1 MDNIQSFDVLAEISI
16 ALIGF
21 AGVVVALGRS
31 SLPREALRFRLVLLF
46 VNGATA
52 LWGGLTPAIASMF
65 VLESTTVPLL
75 AGTLYLPALIGVNG
89 YAWVQFVSLIRRRQV
104 LPRAFYFVT
113 PPVMA
118 SLLYL
123 IVALVWL
130 TEHIMLAHFTSVVF
144 MLFLGL
150 YHFFVLT
157 IGVLGDDHTDA

>member
-1 MDNIQSFDVLAEISI
+1 LNDIQSFDVLAEIAI

-31 SLPREALRFRLVLLF
+31 SLPVETLRFRLVLLF
-46 VNGATA
+46 VNGSIA
-52 LWGGLTPAIASMF
+52 LWGGLTPAIASLY
-65 VLESTTVPLL
+65 VVESTNAPLL
-75 AGTLYLPALIGVNG
+75 AGALYLPALIGVNV
-89 YAWVQFVSLIRRRQV
+89 YAWIRFVSMMRSGQE

-113 PPVMA
+113 PAVMA
-118 SLLYL
+118 SLFYL

-130 TEHIMLAHFTSVVF
+130 TEHIEFAHFTSVVF

-157 IGVLGDDHTDA
+157 MAVLADDRTDA